1 MFQNSGKSESTRTT
15 MSEPGQKE
23 PVQVP
28 WFLFTFVPFNNQRT
42 VIFVL
47 PSLFLFPSSSFLSFS
62 PLFTPNVRIL
72 EDQEFFSKIFKKVD
86 EISVKLKKDRVEEGI
101 SAFEKPYFLH
111 SFSIHLVVILKHLEG
126 TVMGFSFSI
135 RECEEGM
142 GFR

>member
-1 MFQNSGKSESTRTT
+1 MVFVYFRAFYQT
-15 MSEPGQKE
+15 KE
-23 PVQVP
+23 P
-28 WFLFTFVPFNNQRT
+28 FTNQRT

-62 PLFTPNVRIL
+62 PLFTPNVWIL

-101 SAFEKPYFLH
+101 FAFLH
-111 SFSIHLVVILKHLEG
+111 SLSIHLVVMLKHLEG
-126 TVMGFSFSI
+126 KVMGFSFSI
-135 RECEEGM
+135 RECEEVM